1 MSNSSQSGFKVL
13 ALVIVLVI
21 VAYVLVNRL
30 LLS

>member
-1 MSNSSQSGFKVL
+1 MSNSSQSGLKVL
-13 ALVIVLVI
+13 ALAIVLVI

>member
-1 MSNSSQSGFKVL
+1 MSKNSQSGLGVL
-13 ALVIVLVI
+13 AFVVILVI